1 MDTPQLLALARRVS
15 REQFVQQFDH
25 PFLSRPRLSIT
36 ALGMPSDDEVMTTDV
51 RSFDRADSSE
61 IRPAAVRFVPL
72 VRSSRS
78 PYTDRIT
85 VGRTAN
91 CDVVLQERSVS
102 KLHALFWPSED
113 LEGWA
118 VSDARSAN
126 GTFLNDRKL
135 APLDR
140 VPIKPGDLL
149 RLGELEVKFI
159 DPGMLYELLLRRLP
173 RTFPPR

>member
-15 REQFVQQFDH
+15 RQQFVQQFDH
-25 PFLSRPRLSIT
+25 PFLSRPRLSST
-36 ALGMPSDDEVMTTDV
+36 AFGIDDEVVNTDV
-51 RSFDRADSSE
+51 RPYDSLNE
-61 IRPAAVRFVPL
+61 MRPAAVRFVPI

-91 CDVVLQERSVS
+91 CDIVLQERSVS
-102 KLHALFWPSED
+102 KLHALFWPAED
-113 LEGWA
+113 LDGWA
-118 VSDARSAN
+118 ISDARSAN
-126 GTFLNDRKL
+126 GTFLNERRL

-140 VPIKPGDLL
+140 VPIAPGDLL

-159 DPGMLYELLLRRLP
+159 DPAMLYELLLRRLP
-173 RTFPPR
+173 RTQPPK